1 MSGKTILIGLNEI
14 NFDFMEF
21 YFAQGK
27 LPNFKA
33 LFANN
38 RRIET
43 VSESEYHLLEP
54 WIQWVTIHT
63 GKSYEE
69 HQIFRLG
76 DIADHPQLSQIF
88 EELEAE
94 GKSVGAISP
103 FNASN
108 KLKNASFFIP
118 DPWTKTKVTGNSF
131 IKNLYQAI
139 HQAVNDNAQEKISIT
154 SLITLVKALLLYTP
168 VSSWPS
174 YLSLFL
180 NRKKPGTKAMI
191 LDSLLADVFIKLWEK
206 HQPDF
211 ANLFLNSGAHIQHHY
226 MFNSAAYQGPLSNPD
241 WYCPQ
246 GYDPFIKV
254 MSIYDKII
262 GRLLA
267 HKDVKLLVA
276 TGLHQHPHEELTYY
290 YRINEHERFLKAIGI
305 SDFSE
310 VQPRM
315 SRDFLIL
322 FEHKEQAASAAAKLQ
337 VLSCKQDNETI
348 FDVDNRGTSLFI
360 ELIYPNEA
368 MKGMTLVAKDFDIHH
383 SDFDKDISFVAIKNG
398 EHNGIGYLISNVELE
413 VADSIPLTEVKG
425 VIKGV
430 VGLG

>member
-1 MSGKTILIGLNEI
+1 MSGKTVLIGLNEI
-14 NFDFMEF
+14 NFDFLEF

-63 GKSYEE
+63 GKSYAE

-76 DIADHPQLSQIF
+76 DIADNLQLSQIF

-94 GKSVGAISP
+94 GNTIGAISP
-103 FNASN
+103 FNAAN
-108 KLKNASFFIP
+108 KLKNASFFVP
-118 DPWTKTKVTGNSF
+118 DPWTKTKVSGSNF
-131 IKNLYQAI
+131 ITKLYKAI
-139 HQAVNDNAQEKISIT
+139 HQAVNDNAQEKISIS
-154 SLITLVKALLLYTP
+154 SLITLVKALLFYTP
-168 VSSWPS
+168 VSSWTT

-180 NRKKPGTKAMI
+180 SRKQPGTKAMI
-191 LDSLLADVFIKLWEK
+191 LDSLLADVFIKLWKK

-211 ANLFLNSGAHIQHHY
+211 SNLFLNSGAHIQHHY
-226 MFNSAAYQGPLSNPD
+226 MFNSAAYQGSLKNPD

-262 GRLLA
+262 GRLLSY
-267 HKDVKLLVA
+267 KDVKLLVA
-276 TGLHQHPHEELTYY
+276 TGLHQHPHEQLTYY

-305 SDFSE
+305 TEFTE

-322 FEHKEQAASAAAKLQ
+322 FDNQAQAASAASRLEA
-337 VLSCKQDNETI
+337 LSCKQDNELI

-368 MKGMTLVAKDFDIHH
+368 VEGMTLIAEDYGIIH
-383 SDFDKDISFVAIKNG
+383 SDFDKEISFVAIKNG
-398 EHNGIGYLISNVELE
+398 EHNGIGYLISNVELSIP
-413 VADSIPLTEVKG
+413 DSIPLTQVKEI
-425 VIKGV
+425 IKGV
-430 VGLG
+430 VAG